1 MEIGCDSVRRA
12 RPLLGTL
19 VEISIGGPVHAD
31 LENAIEAAFEAIAT
45 VHRLMSFHEAESDV
59 SRLNR
64 LARLGPIPID
74 PSTFK
79 VLETALELYVH
90 SNKRFDITVARV
102 LQLMRLLPGPSDP
115 AALSGDA
122 AGAIELLPG
131 YHVRFR
137 DPRTLIDLG
146 GLAKGF
152 AVDRA
157 IEVLQDHG
165 IRRGLVNAGGDLAGF
180 GPDPHTIHVRDP
192 RDPRRLICRIDVWN
206 EAVASSGRR
215 FDPFHSASTSFAAI
229 IDPSTNAPVCTVVGA
244 TVRAPSCML
253 ADALTKVVMIQGESA
268 GPLLAR
274 YHASALTVTADDV
287 IRITPDWQGTAC
299 LAP

>member
-19 VEISIGGPVHAD
+19 VEISIGEPVHAD
-31 LENAIEAAFEAIAT
+31 LENAIEAAFEVIAR
-45 VHRLMSFHEAESDV
+45 VHRLMSFHEGESDV

-74 PSTFK
+74 PSTFR
-79 VLETALELYVH
+79 VLETALELHVH
-90 SNKRFDITVARV
+90 SNKRFDITVAPV
-102 LQLMRLLPGPSDP
+102 LQLMRLLPGLSDP
-115 AALSGDA
+115 AALAGDA

-137 DPRTLIDLG
+137 DPRILIDLG

-157 IEVLQDHG
+157 VQVLQDHG

-180 GPDPHTIHVRDP
+180 GPDPHTIHIRDP
-192 RDPRRLICRIDVWN
+192 RDPRRLICRIDVRN

-229 IDPSTNAPVCTVVGA
+229 IDPSTNAPVRTVVGA

-287 IRITPDWQGTAC
+287 MRMTPDWQGAAC